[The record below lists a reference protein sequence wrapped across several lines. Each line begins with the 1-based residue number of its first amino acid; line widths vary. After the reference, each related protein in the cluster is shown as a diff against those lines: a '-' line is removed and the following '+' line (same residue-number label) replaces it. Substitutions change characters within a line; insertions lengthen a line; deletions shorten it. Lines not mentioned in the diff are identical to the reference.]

1 MALTSSRRLGRPAA
15 GGRLLISCLAICA
28 CFIARGLPFVS
39 APQPSAAL
47 ERMQAQAVLASMLA
61 APMSVSAVSDE
72 AQLRKIDG
80 EDVDPVLVNV
90 GLGVISLVVFII
102 LPGVIASLFTN
113 SSKFKQDTTDEE
125 GREYK

>member
-1 MALTSSRRLGRPAA
+1 MASSRRLGRPAA
-15 GGRLLISCLAICA
+15 GRRLVISLLAVCA
-28 CFIARGLPFVS
+28 FYIARGLPFVS
-39 APQPSAAL
+39 APQRNLAV
-47 ERMQAQAVLASMLA
+47 ERAPVQDVLVASVLA

-80 EDVDPVLVNV
+80 EEVDPVLINV

-102 LPGVIASLFTN
+102 LPGVIAGLFSN
-113 SSKFKQDTTDEE
+113 SSQFKQDTTDEE